1 MTCQAS
7 LAICRKSRP
16 SDTTKGDG
24 PCVGHNQL
32 VGFWHKCLW
41 VLLFVL
47 TAAPRASAPEVEAE
61 PEAPSVLI
69 SRQLLRDAHLAVGDP
84 VLLTADPAG
93 ERTARFRI
101 AGVYEPTPDP
111 ARFNVERLE
120 ARLHLPDL
128 IRLTANP
135 ADPQSAESVTA
146 VNVRLVNPA
155 DADSFA
161 ADVARRS
168 IGLVARPTARAREGD
183 RFIVL
188 ERFHLAIAAVT
199 MVGSTAF
206 LLALMVIRAEERR
219 DMVGMLR
226 LIGISRR
233 SIVLEILVEG
243 IVVAIAGAIVG
254 VLLAAVAQ
262 YGINRFFQARYDT
275 PLVFVRV
282 TASIVVRCLI
292 IALPIGIV
300 TGAAAAWTLLRQVPA
315 SLIRR

>member
-1 MTCQAS
+1 VGPRKRCQ
-7 LAICRKSRP
+7 R
-16 SDTTKGDG
+16 
-24 PCVGHNQL
+24 
-32 VGFWHKCLW
+32 CLLI
-41 VLLFVL
+41 LLPLL
-47 TAAPRASAPEVEAE
+47 TAAPGASAAPG
-61 PEAPSVLI
+61 EAPAPSALI
-69 SRQLLRDAHLAVGDP
+69 SRQLLRDAHLAVGGF
-84 VLLTADPAG
+84 VLLSADAKGTHP
-93 ERTARFRI
+93 ARFRI

-111 ARFNVERLE
+111 LKFNVERLE

-128 IRLTANP
+128 LALGANP

-146 VNVRLVNPA
+146 VNIKLTNPA
-155 DADSFA
+155 DAETFA

-168 IGLVARPTARAREGD
+168 VGLVARLTARAREGD
-183 RFIVL
+183 PFIVL

-219 DMVGMLR
+219 DLVGMLR

-243 IVVAIAGAIVG
+243 IVVAIAGAIFG
-254 VLLAAVAQ
+254 VLLAAAAQ

-275 PLVFVRV
+275 TLVFVRV
-282 TASIVVRCLI
+282 TASIVVRCLVV
-292 IALPIGIV
+292 ALPVGVV
-300 TGAAAAWTLLRQVPA
+300 TGAAAAWTLLRRVPA

>member
-1 MTCQAS
+1 M
-7 LAICRKSRP
+7 L
-16 SDTTKGDG
+16 
-24 PCVGHNQL
+24 L
-32 VGFWHKCLW
+32 V
-41 VLLFVL
+41 V
-47 TAAPRASAPEVEAE
+47 TAAPLASAQVQPER
-61 PEAPSVLI
+61 PSVLI
-69 SRQLLRDAHLAVGDP
+69 SRQLLRDAHLAVGDV
-84 VLLTADPAG
+84 VLLSADRAG
-93 ERTARFRI
+93 EHAARFRI

-111 ARFNVERLE
+111 LKYNIERLE

-146 VNVRLVNPA
+146 VNVKLVKLA
-155 DADSFA
+155 RADDADSFA
-161 ADVARRS
+161 TDVARRS

-183 RFIVL
+183 PFTVL

-199 MVGSTAF
+199 IAGSTAF

-219 DMVGMLR
+219 EMVGMLR

-243 IVVAIAGAIVG
+243 IVVAIAGAIFG
-254 VLLAAVAQ
+254 VLIAAAAQ

-275 PLVFVRV
+275 TLVFVRV
-282 TASIVVRCLI
+282 TASIVIRCLV
-292 IALPIGIV
+292 IALPVGVV
-300 TGAAAAWTLLRQVPA
+300 TGAAAAWTLLRRAPA

>member
-1 MTCQAS
+1 M
-7 LAICRKSRP
+7 
-16 SDTTKGDG
+16 
-24 PCVGHNQL
+24 
-32 VGFWHKCLW
+32 
-41 VLLFVL
+41 LLVL
-47 TAAPRASAPEVEAE
+47 TAPPHAAAPPAE
-61 PEAPSVLI
+61 PGAPDVLI
-69 SRQLLRDAHLAVGDP
+69 SRQLLRDAHLAVGDV
-84 VLLTADPAG
+84 VLLSAKRTGVPA
-93 ERTARFRI
+93 ARFRI

-111 ARFNVERLE
+111 MKYNVERLE

-128 IRLTANP
+128 IALTANP
-135 ADPQSAESVTA
+135 ADPQSAESVSA
-146 VNVRLVNPA
+146 VNIRLANPA

-168 IGLVARPTARAREGD
+168 IGLVARPTARPGEGD
-183 RFIVL
+183 PFTVL

-199 MVGSTAF
+199 IAGSTAF

-243 IVVAIAGAIVG
+243 IVVAIAGAILG
-254 VLLAAVAQ
+254 VLIAAAAQ

-282 TASIVVRCLI
+282 TASIIIRCLV
-292 IALPIGIV
+292 IALPVGIV
-300 TGAAAAWTLLRQVPA
+300 TGAAAAWTLLRRVPA

>member
-1 MTCQAS
+1 LGRWNS
-7 LAICRKSRP
+7 CRR
-16 SDTTKGDG
+16 
-24 PCVGHNQL
+24 
-32 VGFWHKCLW
+32 CLL
-41 VLLFVL
+41 VLLLAL
-47 TAAPRASAPEVEAE
+47 TAAPLASAQAAE

-69 SRQLLRDAHLAVGDP
+69 SRQLLRDAHLAVGDV
-84 VLLTADPAG
+84 VLLSADHAG
-93 ERTARFRI
+93 ANAARFKI

-111 ARFNVERLE
+111 LKYNVERLE

-146 VNVRLVNPA
+146 VNVKLA
-155 DADSFA
+155 KLGTADDADSFA
-161 ADVARRS
+161 TDVARRS

-183 RFIVL
+183 PFTVL

-199 MVGSTAF
+199 IAGSTAF

-243 IVVAIAGAIVG
+243 IVVAIAGAIFG
-254 VLLAAVAQ
+254 VLLAAAAQ

-275 PLVFVRV
+275 TLVFVRV
-282 TASIVVRCLI
+282 TASIVVRCLV
-292 IALPIGIV
+292 IALPVGIV
-300 TGAAAAWTLLRQVPA
+300 TGAAAAWTLLRRTPA

>member
-1 MTCQAS
+1 VA
-7 LAICRKSRP
+7 
-16 SDTTKGDG
+16 
-24 PCVGHNQL
+24 
-32 VGFWHKCLW
+32 
-41 VLLFVL
+41 VLLVL
-47 TAAPRASAPEVEAE
+47 TAAPLASASPADPE
-61 PEAPSVLI
+61 PPSVLI
-69 SRQLLRDAHLAVGDP
+69 SRQLLRDAHLAVGDV
-84 VLLTADPAG
+84 VLLSADRAG
-93 ERTARFRI
+93 ANAARFRI

-111 ARFNVERLE
+111 LKYNVERLE

-128 IRLTANP
+128 IGLTANP

-146 VNVRLVNPA
+146 VNVKLVTLARPD

-161 ADVARRS
+161 TDVARRS
-168 IGLVARPTARAREGD
+168 IGLVARPTARATEGD
-183 RFIVL
+183 PFTVL

-199 MVGSTAF
+199 IAGSTAF

-233 SIVLEILVEG
+233 SIVVEILVEG
-243 IVVAIAGAIVG
+243 VVVAIAGAIFG
-254 VLLAAVAQ
+254 VLIAAGAQ

-282 TASIVVRCLI
+282 TASIVIRCLV
-292 IALPIGIV
+292 IALPVGVV
-300 TGAAAAWTLLRQVPA
+300 TGAAAAWTLLRRTPA

>member
-1 MTCQAS
+1 MALS
-7 LAICRKSRP
+7 IR
-16 SDTTKGDG
+16 
-24 PCVGHNQL
+24 
-32 VGFWHKCLW
+32 CLL
-41 VLLFVL
+41 VLLLVL
-47 TAAPRASAPEVEAE
+47 TAAPRASAPAIESD
-61 PEAPSVLI
+61 APSVLI
-69 SRQLLRDAHLAVGDP
+69 SRQLLKDAHLAVGDL
-84 VLLTADPAG
+84 VLLSADPAG
-93 ERTARFRI
+93 AQTARFRI

-111 ARFNVERLE
+111 LKFNVERLE

-135 ADPQSAESVTA
+135 ADPQSTDSISA
-146 VNVRLVNPA
+146 VNVRLSNPA

-161 ADVARRS
+161 AEVARRS
-168 IGLVARPTARAREGD
+168 VGLVARPTARAREGD
-183 RFIVL
+183 PFTVL

-199 MVGSTAF
+199 IVGSTAF

-243 IVVAIAGAIVG
+243 IVVAIAGAIFG
-254 VLLAAVAQ
+254 VLLAVAAQ

-275 PLVFVRV
+275 TLVFVQV
-282 TASIVVRCLI
+282 TASIVARCLV
-292 IALPIGIV
+292 IALPVGIV
-300 TGAAAAWTLLRQVPA
+300 TGAAAAWTLLRRAPA

>member
-1 MTCQAS
+1 M
-7 LAICRKSRP
+7 
-16 SDTTKGDG
+16 
-24 PCVGHNQL
+24 
-32 VGFWHKCLW
+32 
-41 VLLFVL
+41 
-47 TAAPRASAPEVEAE
+47 
-61 PEAPSVLI
+61 LI
-69 SRQLLRDAHLAVGDP
+69 SRQLLRDAHLAVGD
-84 VLLTADPAG
+84 VVFLSADRGGANA
-93 ERTARFRI
+93 ARFKI

-111 ARFNVERLE
+111 LKYNVERLE

-146 VNVRLVNPA
+146 VNVRLASPG

-168 IGLVARPTARAREGD
+168 IGLVARPTARARAGD
-183 RFIVL
+183 PFTVL

-199 MVGSTAF
+199 IAGSTAF

-243 IVVAIAGAIVG
+243 IVVAIAGAIFG
-254 VLLAAVAQ
+254 VLIAAAAQ

-275 PLVFVRV
+275 TLVFVRV
-282 TASIVVRCLI
+282 TASIVVRCLV
-292 IALPIGIV
+292 IALPVGVV
-300 TGAAAAWTLLRQVPA
+300 TGAAAAWTLLRKTPA